1 MELAKIKDTKPRRNH
16 GNIKTL
22 AESIKKEG
30 LLQPLVINQNNELIC
45 GRRRYEA
52 LNFLGWKNVSIIK
65 VETESDIDKLS
76 KSIAENLMR
85 KELEWPEEIKAKEQ
99 LDQLM
104 REKHGG
110 AKKGQRTDLTLSDSD
125 EVWTQDKTAKLLNES
140 RALVTEDLQLAEAIK
155 QYPEIEKCK
164 TKSLAKRKLKHIKR
178 KERKSKLP
186 ELPNKTE
193 RYELI
198 HGDLIEISNQIK
210 NNSLDWIIT
219 DPPYPKEFLPL
230 IDKLGKFSKQKLK
243 LNGSLICMIGQS
255 YLPEVYFKLSKYL
268 KYNWTCA
275 YLMPGDAITVWPK
288 KVTTGW
294 KPLLWF
300 VNGNYEKDYIYD
312 IFRSEKKEKDY
323 HHWGQSES
331 GMKNIIEQFTDPGE
345 LICDPFL
352 GGGTTG
358 VIAIKTNR
366 LFIGIDCDIK
376 AINITKK
383 RLEEIIK

>member
-1 MELAKIKDTKPRRNH
+1 VEIEISKIKDTKPRRKH
-16 GNIKTL
+16 GNIKAL

-30 LLQPLVINQNNELIC
+30 LLQPLVVNQNNELIC
-45 GRRRYEA
+45 GRRRFEA
-52 LNFLGWKNVSIIK
+52 IQLLKWNEVSIFKINTK
-65 VETESDIDKLS
+65 DDIDILS
-76 KSIAENLMR
+76 KSISENLMR
-85 KELEWPEEIKAKEQ
+85 LNLSWQEEVKAKEG

-104 REKHGG
+104 REKHGEIKG
-110 AKKGQRTDLTLSDSD
+110 RPKKGSESEHFWNIQ
-125 EVWTQDKTAKLLNES
+125 ETANLLNIS
-140 RALVTEDLQLAEAIK
+140 KGLISEDLQLAEAIK